1 MSALAHEEED
11 ALRLPTLH
19 EVMEENP
26 ITPVIPDLC
35 QETEESQ
42 DPLAIVPPMK
52 KYLLEQRVSVPSTTP
67 ETPAPIETKTTTSC
81 EEMTCELRLKRYT
94 PTANKIFGEMVWL
107 LDAFGKPGKT
117 FTDVTLACASIWET
131 SGQFRN
137 FTPKITVGMLND
149 DLIGVCYMT
158 EMYINMVSG
167 KKEPQKYDTWLEEV
181 SASRPTTPKTPLI
194 AAVIEHARKA
204 VELNYRMFTDGI
216 MCAAFQ
222 RRYVRRL
229 TDVVGGMRNNFNVCL
244 SSSTP
249 QRFNYAIIRT
259 VIA

>member
-1 MSALAHEEED
+1 MSALAHEED
-11 ALRLPTLH
+11 ALRLPTLQ

-26 ITPVIPDLC
+26 TTPVIPDLY
-35 QETEESQ
+35 QESEESQ
-42 DPLAIVPPMK
+42 DPLATVPPMK
-52 KYLLEQRVSVPSTTP
+52 KYLLEQRVSAPSTTV

-81 EEMTCELRLKRYT
+81 EEMTCELRLKRFI
-94 PTANKIFGEMVWL
+94 PTANKLLGEMVWL
-107 LDAFGKPGKT
+107 LMGFGKPGKT
-117 FTDVTLACASIWET
+117 FTDVTLVCASIWET
-131 SGQFRN
+131 SGQFRR
-137 FTPKITVGMLND
+137 FAPVISVAMLND

-158 EMYINMVSG
+158 EMYITMVKG
-167 KKEPQKYDTWLEEV
+167 GKEPQKYETWLEEV
-181 SASRPTTPKTPLI
+181 SASRPTTPKTTLI
-194 AAVIEHARKA
+194 AGVIEHARKA

-249 QRFNYAIIRT
+249 QRFTYAILRT